1 MNFLQNSTKYIL
13 GTAEMTENDVQSP
26 PFVQG
31 LLPQKR
37 TYLCRTRG
45 VDRGDIILLNI
56 NFIIVVVVQRFYHN
70 VICCVLFC
78 MMLFGADWIFWH
90 LSCYQT
96 RLHKTRH
103 TCFRK
108 IKRPKSKL
116 KIKTLMTHQCWRL
129 KILECATVSCMLP
142 VK

>member
-13 GTAEMTENDVQSP
+13 GTAEITENDVQSP

-31 LLPQKR
+31 LLAPKR

-45 VDRGDIILLNI
+45 VDGGDIIYQFYYSYCCGGSTILSRCDLLCL
-56 NFIIVVVVQRFYHN
+56 FAWS
-70 VICCVLFC
+70 CLVLTEF
-78 MMLFGADWIFWH
+78 FDIF
-90 LSCYQT
+90 LAIRNNSI
-96 RLHKTRH
+96 KKRH